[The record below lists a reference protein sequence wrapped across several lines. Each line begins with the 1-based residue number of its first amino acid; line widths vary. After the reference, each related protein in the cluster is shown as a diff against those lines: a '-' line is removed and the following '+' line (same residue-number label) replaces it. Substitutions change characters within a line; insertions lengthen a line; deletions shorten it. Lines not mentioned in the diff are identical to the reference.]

1 MFRPC
6 MPRSTLHFRS
16 LGLAVFAQKPGL
28 DSRPC
33 PGEQPPPHWNTQDR
47 YQIETRRSLQQYID
61 YFPVTVQTCRDGMIS
76 PARRRRL
83 KALKSGAD
91 SDPGYKMQ
99 DARCKMQS
107 PLWNA
112 SSGRI
117 GFVSWIL
124 YLFAEARLPALS
136 GDKFHCALDWNVN
149 GAFGLADPPITV
161 EKFEL
166 IGIELL

>member
-61 YFPVTVQTCRDGMIS
+61 YFPVTVQTCRGGMNYDFGFRIS
-76 PARRRRL
+76 NF
-83 KALKSGAD
+83 GF
-91 SDPGYKMQ
+91 
-99 DARCKMQS
+99 
-107 PLWNA
+107 PL
-112 SSGRI
+112 RP
-117 GFVSWIL
+117 
-124 YLFAEARLPALS
+124 RLPEEVFRVVGRHSEFRIPNSEFAAEPFAFNPGRLFLFS
-136 GDKFHCALDWNVN
+136 RNKLHSALDWNVN
-149 GAFGLADPPITV
+149 GAFGFTDPPIAV